1 MRLLFFILTFTICKT
16 VLQAQSRA
24 GITGIRDTS
33 YSIQN
38 EFNKQVKY
46 YPEITIAPLSFPNNI
61 KVEQDI
67 LFSETNERQLRLDIY
82 YPKEETNKKRAA
94 IIFLHGGGWR
104 SGYKEMH
111 GALLQRLA
119 ARGFVCIAPEYR
131 LSTEALYPAAVY
143 DVKTAIRWVRKN
155 ADAYNIDENRIV
167 IAGHSAGGELAAFM
181 GATNDM
187 SSFEGDGA
195 FKKYSSHVN
204 AVIDLDGTLA
214 FIHPESGEGDDSKRT
229 SSATYWFGY
238 SKTENPEL
246 WKQAAPLTHVGK
258 HSPPFLFINSGVAR
272 MHAGR
277 DDFITVLKK
286 NNIYS
291 EVKTFENSPHTFILF
306 KPWFDST
313 IIYMHRFIDRVFSYG
328 MEITVAKDGSG
339 DFGTVQAAINSV
351 PDNSTRPVLILV
363 KKGIY
368 KEKVLVDSLKHNIQ
382 LVGEQRDS
390 TIITF
395 NDHTGK
401 ISPAGDTINTR
412 TSWTF
417 KVKANNF
424 MAGDITFRNDAGFT
438 AGQAVAMESDG
449 DLAMFINCN
458 FIGNQDVLFTN
469 SDKSRQYYEN
479 CYIEGTTDFIFG
491 SATVWFEKCSIY
503 SKKNSHITAA
513 STLQENEFGY
523 IFNECEL
530 KGDTSL
536 HNVSLGRPWRP
547 YANVIYMKCYMGPH
561 IKAEGWSNWNNTENY
576 LTARYAEYRNYGPS
590 SAPEG
595 RVKWAKQL
603 SDAAAKEITLDKVM
617 KDWKIA
623 HFDPYKEYEKEKR

>member
-1 MRLLFFILTFTICKT
+1 MRLLFFILAFTICKT
-16 VLQAQSRA
+16 ALQGQSRA
-24 GITGIRDTS
+24 GITGTRDTS
-33 YSIQN
+33 YSITN
-38 EFNKQVKY
+38 EYNKQVKY
-46 YPEITIAPLSFPNNI
+46 YPFIQIAPLFLS
-61 KVEQDI
+61 EQI
-67 LFSETNERQLRLDIY
+67 RVHQGIFFSETNERKLRLDIY
-82 YPKEETNKKRAA
+82 YPKEESNTKRTA

-104 SGYKEMH
+104 SGNKEMH

-131 LSTEALYPAAVY
+131 LSTEALYPAGVY
-143 DVKTAIRWVRKN
+143 DVKTAIRWARKN
-155 ADAYNIDENRIV
+155 AGEYSIDVNRIV
-167 IAGHSAGGELAAFM
+167 VAGHSAGGELAAFM

-187 SSFEGDGA
+187 SLFEGDGA

-238 SKTENPEL
+238 SKTENPEI

-258 HSPPFLFINSGVAR
+258 HSPPFLFINSSVAR

-277 DDFITVLKK
+277 EDFISVLKRY
-286 NNIYS
+286 NIYA
-291 EVKTFENSPHTFILF
+291 EVKNFENSPHTFILF

-313 IIYMHRFIDRVFSYG
+313 IIYMHRFIDRIFNYG
-328 MEITVAKDGSG
+328 MEITVAQDGSG
-339 DFGTVQAAINSV
+339 DFNTVQAAINSV
-351 PDNSTRPVLILV
+351 PDNNERPVLIHV
-363 KKGIY
+363 KKGLY
-368 KEKVLVDSLKHNIQ
+368 KEKILVDSLKKNIQ
-382 LVGEQRDS
+382 LVGEDRS
-390 TIITF
+390 GTIITF
-395 NDHTGK
+395 DDHTGK
-401 ISPAGDTINTR
+401 ISPVGDTINTR

-417 KVKANNF
+417 KVKADDF

-449 DLAMFINCN
+449 DRAFFINCN

-469 SDKSRQYYEN
+469 SDKSRQYFEN

-491 SATVWFEKCSIY
+491 SATAWFEKCSIY

-513 STLQENEFGY
+513 STPKENEFGY

-547 YANVIYMKCYMGPH
+547 YANVIYMKCYIGPH

-576 LTARYAEYRNYGPS
+576 LTARYAEYKNHGPS
-590 SAPEG
+590 ALAAG

-603 SDAAAKEITLDKVM
+603 SDHEATKISLQAVM
-617 KDWKIA
+617 KDWRIT
-623 HFDPYKEYEKEKR
+623 HFDTYKVYESNIK